1 MENPNIYNY
10 SEYDPFYNK
19 YTPTVH
25 IPPEPAQHAMNKI
38 RAFAKTNGL
47 PLEVLPISCE
57 RICVRNSCEI
67 FNPAARVLFKEIVK
81 TTGMI
86 RAQNPMWAPTGLV
99 YSIDE
104 TEALNTEFDL
114 TKIRESFE
122 KKGCGDFDATWEIL
136 TKLRTEK

>member
-1 MENPNIYNY
+1 MEDPNIYYY
-10 SEYDPFYNK
+10 SEYDPFYNT

-25 IPPEPAQHAMNKI
+25 VPPPEAIGAMNKI
-38 RAFAKTNGL
+38 RTFAKTNAV
-47 PLEVLPISCE
+47 PLEVVPISCE
-57 RICVRNSCEI
+57 RICIRNSCEI

-81 TTGMI
+81 TTGMT

-104 TEALNTEFDL
+104 TGELNTEFDL
-114 TKIRESFE
+114 TKIRDSFQ

-136 TKLRTEK
+136 TKLPSV